1 MTALY
6 FLKKGASVIEIVPRI
21 LHSKDSPWSS
31 GYGACGILCDQIGLN
46 HMRFFQEG
54 NHAPVDVE
62 ALYRMACVLL
72 DGPAAEFN

>member
-6 FLKKGASVIEIVPRI
+6 FLKRVPVIEIVPRI

-31 GYGACGILCDQIGLN
+31 GYGACGILCDQLGLK

-54 NHAPVDVE
+54 NHAPVNVE
-62 ALYRMACVLL
+62 TLFRMACVLL
-72 DGPAAEFN
+72 DGSATESN